1 MKGLLIFMASRQHNQ
16 QRVLIIG
23 YGNPLRGDDGV
34 GWHAA
39 NILAQEAWRGN
50 VRVLARHQL
59 TLELAAQAAE
69 ADLVVFIDAR
79 DDTCANDGEAAEV
92 EAEAQVRCAAITPEP
107 AAVGSMSHHLHPAA
121 LLACTQ
127 VLYGVCPAAV
137 VCSVTMRVSSYGEE
151 LSPAVQAELPALLA
165 HVRQLVEQASV
176 RER

>member
-1 MKGLLIFMASRQHNQ
+1 MASRQDNQ

-69 ADLVVFIDAR
+69 ADLVVFIDAC
-79 DDTCANDGEAAEV
+79 DTCTDAPAET
-92 EAEAQVRCAAITPEP
+92 AGAGAQVRCAAITPEP

-137 VCSVTMRVSSYGEE
+137 VCSVTMQVSSYGEE
-151 LSPAVQAELPALLA
+151 LSPAVQAELPTLLA
-165 HVRQLVEQASV
+165 HVRQLVEQANG

>member
-1 MKGLLIFMASRQHNQ
+1 MQNNR

-23 YGNPLRGDDGV
+23 YGNPLRGDDGL

-39 NILAQEAWRGN
+39 QMLAEDEWPGH

-69 ADLVVFIDAR
+69 ADFVVFIDAC
-79 DDTCANDGEAAEV
+79 DDTCTDAGAAAE
-92 EAEAQVRCAAITPEP
+92 AGAQVRCAAVVPEP

-137 VCSVTMRVSSYGEE
+137 VCSLPMRASGYGED
-151 LSPAVQAELPALLA
+151 LSPAVQAALPALLA
-165 HVRQLVEQASV
+165 HVRQLVEQASE